1 MQENSSIKK
10 ILIIELLLFIT
21 WCIVVLMFI
30 DYDRAGFYFWGGFCF
45 GIISFIIAGISILLI
60 KTTKN
65 DNTTEINF
73 IPVYY
78 TAVFLL
84 ISTII
89 NTYFIFQVVGK
100 YNIILV
106 SLNLVVLSI
115 FISIRLYTGDYIA
128 RVDMQT
134 RHSVEKIR
142 PMSSVS
148 THLATLL
155 SLTTDSDIK
164 RQLHSLKEMVVYSSN
179 VSQSFQENLQ
189 NQFLLQ
195 LNQIQS
201 LIVEHKTKDEIINK
215 IQEATVTWKTRN
227 SLASTIK

>member
-1 MQENSSIKK
+1 M
-10 ILIIELLLFIT
+10 
-21 WCIVVLMFI
+21 
-30 DYDRAGFYFWGGFCF
+30 
-45 GIISFIIAGISILLI
+45 
-60 KTTKN
+60 
-65 DNTTEINF
+65 
-73 IPVYY
+73 
-78 TAVFLL
+78 
-84 ISTII
+84 
-89 NTYFIFQVVGK
+89 VGK

-164 RQLHSLKEMVVYSSN
+164 RQLHSLKEMVDYSSN

-201 LIVEHKTKDEIINK
+201 LIVEHKPKMK
-215 IQEATVTWKTRN
+215 Y
-227 SLASTIK
+227 

>member
-1 MQENSSIKK
+1 
-10 ILIIELLLFIT
+10 
-21 WCIVVLMFI
+21 
-30 DYDRAGFYFWGGFCF
+30 
-45 GIISFIIAGISILLI
+45 
-60 KTTKN
+60 
-65 DNTTEINF
+65 
-73 IPVYY
+73 
-78 TAVFLL
+78 
-84 ISTII
+84 
-89 NTYFIFQVVGK
+89 
-100 YNIILV
+100 
-106 SLNLVVLSI
+106 
-115 FISIRLYTGDYIA
+115 
-128 RVDMQT
+128 
-134 RHSVEKIR
+134 
-142 PMSSVS
+142 MSSVS

-164 RQLHSLKEMVVYSSN
+164 RQLHSLKEMVDYSSN

>member
-1 MQENSSIKK
+1 
-10 ILIIELLLFIT
+10 
-21 WCIVVLMFI
+21 MFI

-164 RQLHSLKEMVVYSSN
+164 RQLHSLKEMVDYSSN